1 MRMLVTGGAGF
12 IGSHLIDALV
22 ASNTDEVSVFDDF
35 STGKRNRVNTK
46 ATFYQIDLR
55 AASAVASAVA
65 KIKPEVIIHL
75 AAQMD
80 VRRSVADPAFDAQV
94 NLIGFLNLIESARAY
109 GLRRV
114 VFSSSGGA
122 IYREEDKFPCT
133 QDQPPPPVQTY
144 LCAKVTAAA

>member
-1 MRMLVTGGAGF
+1 MRILVTGVAGF
-12 IGSHLIDALV
+12 IGLHLIDELV

-94 NLIGFLNLIESARAY
+94 NLIGFLNLIESARAF
-109 GLRRV
+109 GLRRRV
-114 VFSSSGGA
+114 SSSSRRATFRGPGT
-122 IYREEDKFPCT
+122 ILCPRE
-133 QDQPPPPVQTY
+133 
-144 LCAKVTAAA
+144 